1 MRLAP
6 SLLAADLGALAGA
19 LELCGEGGADL
30 AGALELCEKGGAD
43 LVHFD
48 VMDGHFVPNLSFGI
62 PVLKAVRA
70 RTRLAVDVHLMVS
83 NPSRLIDDYLAAGA
97 SRVIVHWEA
106 EPHLDRLLDHIR
118 KQGAQAGVAIN
129 PATPVELL
137 VDVLPRL
144 GFVLVMSVN
153 PGFGGQAF
161 LPHALDKAR
170 RLRRMI
176 EISGLPIEIEMD
188 GGIDRDNIA
197 RVVAAGVD
205 VCVAGSAIF
214 GAGDPQA
221 ILAEMSEL
229 RERARQETV

>member
-6 SLLAADLGALAGA
+6 SLLAADL
-19 LELCGEGGADL
+19 ADL
-30 AGALELCEKGGAD
+30 AGALDLCEKGGAD

-70 RTRLAVDVHLMVS
+70 RTRLAIDVHLMVES
-83 NPSRLIDDYLAAGA
+83 PDRLLDDYLAAGA

-106 EPHLDRLLDHIR
+106 APHLDRLLERIR
-118 KQGAQAGVAIN
+118 KGGAEAGVAVN

-137 VDVLPRL
+137 ADALPRL
-144 GFVLVMSVN
+144 DYVLVMSVN

-176 EISGLPIEIEMD
+176 EISRLPVEIEMD

-229 RERARQETV
+229 RERARQEMV

>member
-6 SLLAADLGALAGA
+6 SLLAADL
-19 LELCGEGGADL
+19 ADL
-30 AGALELCEKGGAD
+30 AGALALCEQGGAD

-70 RTRLAVDVHLMVS
+70 RTRLPIDVHLMVS
-83 NPSRLIDDYLAAGA
+83 NPDRLLDDYLAAGA

-106 EPHLDRLLDHIR
+106 APHLDRLLERIR
-118 KQGAQAGVAIN
+118 KGGAEAGVAVN
-129 PATPVELL
+129 PATPVEILT
-137 VDVLPRL
+137 DVLPRL

-176 EISGLPIEIEMD
+176 EISGLPVEIEMD

-197 RVVAAGVD
+197 RVVSAGVD

-229 RERARQETV
+229 RERARQEKV